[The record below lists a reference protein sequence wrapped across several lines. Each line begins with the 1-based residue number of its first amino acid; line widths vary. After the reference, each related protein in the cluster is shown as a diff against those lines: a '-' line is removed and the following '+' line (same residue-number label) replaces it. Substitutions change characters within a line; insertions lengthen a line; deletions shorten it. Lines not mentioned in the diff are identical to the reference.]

1 MSYRS
6 GDHTNSPSMQYEDAP
21 EEPPHLSELVESP
34 ADRPSYLHTDGEDV
48 LELQPSPPQTP
59 QHAQHETTLS
69 DDTVGEGSLSVD
81 VDDSGLHKDDGMH
94 SVAQSPVAVSM
105 PVAAP
110 AVSTIPVA
118 VPHQLPV
125 AAPAP
130 PPAQPVAAAVL
141 PPPSPPPPPV
151 DPVVAERAAKR
162 AAFFKAQAQRSQQLA
177 AELDQMGK
185 QNEREESFWSA
196 QEHRCAA
203 LLQRSEMADRTS
215 KELVRFFE
223 MTNRAVSRTLVEMAQ
238 PAPLG
243 SVETG
248 SLKEACAATEHIRHV
263 VVNELTELRDKQMQ
277 HCLSHATT
285 LSRVMAERVQA
296 ANTVVTTAS
305 RDLKREREQLKA
317 NWAAYDKAVQ
327 ERVKSEFSEHSIRI
341 DPLLP
346 LRSLLP
352 PPSSHHAPTSSQPAP
367 PSTPVLQNQYRT
379 HLSALFLDLKTE
391 EERRIEQSKAFL
403 LQVLMSMNT
412 VIERIH
418 ARVREGIVAVT
429 SIDAVDDLHHFIESN
444 DLALA
449 ESEMEAFR
457 PTRKASVPATE
468 PARKLSAQPPAV
480 AGDGVASMTQTASES
495 ATTEASTSSTSVS
508 AAGESGNGTSE
519 PSVSNTAMPAA
530 DQPPTAT
537 DTSAAQP
544 LAPTPAPTAATPTP
558 AAVSTPPALTTAP
571 STAITAPTTLAPPPA
586 TASQPAL
593 LLPTPTVF
601 SLQPPTRD
609 PSLLHRMYTLE
620 VEREGVLHR
629 PSRFLKKWKEQWVVV
644 SKSGWLH
651 CWDDR
656 SEAQPTVSM
665 PLVDVVAQLE
675 KGGGGGIEIVSVAHA
690 GGGSGGYGQGGG
702 GGKKEAGGVVA
713 QVFRADNPMEAAR
726 WIEAINK
733 YCHPA

>member
-1 MSYRS
+1 M
-6 GDHTNSPSMQYEDAP
+6 A
-21 EEPPHLSELVESP
+21 
-34 ADRPSYLHTDGEDV
+34 
-48 LELQPSPPQTP
+48 
-59 QHAQHETTLS
+59 
-69 DDTVGEGSLSVD
+69 
-81 VDDSGLHKDDGMH
+81 
-94 SVAQSPVAVSM
+94 
-105 PVAAP
+105 
-110 AVSTIPVA
+110 
-118 VPHQLPV
+118 
-125 AAPAP
+125 
-130 PPAQPVAAAVL
+130 
-141 PPPSPPPPPV
+141 
-151 DPVVAERAAKR
+151 
-162 AAFFKAQAQRSQQLA
+162 
-177 AELDQMGK
+177 K

-223 MTNRAVSRTLVEMAQ
+223 MTNRAVSRTLTEMAQ
-238 PAPLG
+238 PVTLG
-243 SVETG
+243 TVETG
-248 SLKEACAATEHIRHV
+248 SLKEACSATEQIRHV
-263 VVNELTELRDKQMQ
+263 VVDQLTELRDKQMQ
-277 HCLSHATT
+277 HCLAHATS
-285 LSRVMAERVQA
+285 LSKAMADRVQS
-296 ANTVVTTAS
+296 ANAVVTTAS
-305 RDLKREREQLKA
+305 RDLKREREQLKE
-317 NWAAYDKAVQ
+317 NWTAYDKAVQ
-327 ERVKSEFSEHSIRI
+327 ERGKLEFAERSIRV

-352 PPSSHHAPTSSQPAP
+352 PPTALHASNSHPAP

-379 HLSALFLDLKTE
+379 HLSAMFLDLKTE
-391 EERRIEQSKAFL
+391 EERRIEQTKAFL

-418 ARVREGIVAVT
+418 SRVREGIVAVT

-449 ESEMEAFR
+449 EAEMEAFR
-457 PTRKASVPATE
+457 PTRKPSVPAE
-468 PARKLSAQPPAV
+468 PTRKLSAQPPTEAPRKDSAAVGDAV
-480 AGDGVASMTQTASES
+480 AAVVDQTAVAAAS
-495 ATTEASTSSTSVS
+495 ATASAESVSSTGTASAASETSGTTDSSVS
-508 AAGESGNGTSE
+508 S
-519 PSVSNTAMPAA
+519 
-530 DQPPTAT
+530 
-537 DTSAAQP
+537 
-544 LAPTPAPTAATPTP
+544 
-558 AAVSTPPALTTAP
+558 TTAP
-571 STAITAPTTLAPPPA
+571 VITQPSVIATAPTTAEVTVTNAAQQAVATSSIAVAPSSAVSSAATLPAATHTPNPTPPA
-586 TASQPAL
+586 NSTLAAPA

-609 PSLLHRMYTLE
+609 PFLLHRMYALE

-656 SEAQPTVSM
+656 SEAQPTVSL

-675 KGGGGGIEIVSVAHA
+675 RSGGGGIEIVSTAHHGPI
-690 GGGSGGYGQGGG
+690 GGGGGGMLGG